1 MSSNTAILLG
11 VVVLAGV
18 VLFVVLNKPPERKPG
33 LFEQLGGIADGLG
46 IGGLGA
52 LF

>member
-1 MSSNTAILLG
+1 MNSNTAIILG
-11 VVVLAGV
+11 VMVLAGV
-18 VLFVVLNKPPERKPG
+18 VLFVALRKPPERKPG

-46 IGGLGA
+46 LGA

>member
-1 MSSNTAILLG
+1 MNTNTAILLA

-46 IGGLGA
+46 LGS